1 MSFAFGDFDVFVL
14 FFRSVCGLSG
24 GVGGSLDILVFVL
37 FAVRSGWD
45 FAFGDFHIFV
55 FNVCGV
61 GRFDVFVFGGGLCFL
76 FVSHNE
82 KSLGKKQLPSIF
94 LKNTARN
101 KDKKRKAERFR
112 LS

>member
-1 MSFAFGDFDVFVL
+1 MSFAFGNFDVFVL
-14 FFRSVCGLSG
+14 FFRSVRGLSR
-24 GVGGSLDILVFVL
+24 GVGGGFDILVFVL
-37 FAVRSGWD
+37 FTVCGGRN

-55 FNVCGV
+55 FDVCGV
-61 GRFDVFVFGGGLCFL
+61 GRFDIFVFGCGLCFL
-76 FVSHNE
+76 FVSHRE

-101 KDKKRKAERFR
+101 KDKKRKAEKFR